1 MTNRRR
7 KAAGILALAMLY
19 SISIVMGV
27 DAEKYEYDKLNR
39 LTKVTYDTGEIVTYK
54 YDANGNV
61 KSVQSSKTDNLGTD
75 DNGKKEE
82 SNLSGDNTN
91 NQGATESGGTSSNQ
105 SGAGSGGASSNQS
118 NTGSGD
124 TSQNE
129 GQSQDNNTNQHSQE
143 NITQKLVTTKKANY
157 TIFFKDS
164 KVSDVQLTTFND
176 KKAKS
181 FTIPSTIKYKGKKY
195 KVTSIGEKAF
205 YKKTKLQ
212 KLTIGKYV
220 KTIGKKAFYG
230 DKKLTSIT
238 VKSSKLTKVG
248 SNSLKGTSK
257 KLKIKVPSKKVAKY
271 KKLFKNKGNKK
282 VKITKR

>member
-39 LTKVTYDTGEIVTYK
+39 LTKVTYDTGEIITYE
-54 YDANGNV
+54 YDGNGNV
-61 KSVQSSKTDNLGTD
+61 RSVHSSKSDNIETD
-75 DNGKKEE
+75 DTDKKEE
-82 SNLSGDNTN
+82 SNLGGDSTN
-91 NQGATESGGTSSNQ
+91 NQGATGSGGASSNQTSAESGGTSSNQ
-105 SGAGSGGASSNQS
+105 SSA
-118 NTGSGD
+118 GSGD

-129 GQSQDNNTNQHSQE
+129 GQSQDDNTNQHPQE
-143 NITQKLVTTKKANY
+143 VLTQKLVKTKKANY

-164 KVSDVQLTTFND
+164 KVSDVQLTTFKD

-181 FTIPSTIKYKGKKY
+181 FTIPNTIKYKGKKY

-212 KLTIGKYV
+212 KLIIGKYV
-220 KTIGKKAFYG
+220 KTIGTKAIYG

-238 VKSSKLTKVG
+238 VKSSKLTNVG
-248 SNSLKGTSK
+248 SNALKGTSK